1 MLSMLPPGVR
11 RERNRLFV
19 DREDDAADFASDAA
33 GSSRR
38 IDHEGARFHLAVLI
52 ALGPREYEDMLI
64 AGVLM
69 QADLPGLAKSGVKD
83 FA

>member
-1 MLSMLPPGVR
+1 MLPPGVR
-11 RERNRLFV
+11 REHNRLFV
-19 DREDDAADFASDAA
+19 DREDNAAGFASDAV

-38 IDHEGARFHLAVLI
+38 IEQEGARFHLAVLI

-69 QADLPGLAKSGVKD
+69 QADRPGLAKSGVKD